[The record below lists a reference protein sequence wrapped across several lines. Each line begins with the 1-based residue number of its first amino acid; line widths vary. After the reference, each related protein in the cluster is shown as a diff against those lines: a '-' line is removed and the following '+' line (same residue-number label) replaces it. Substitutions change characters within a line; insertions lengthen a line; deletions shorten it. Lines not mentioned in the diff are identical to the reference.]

1 MIGGAMGAPAAAPTP
16 APTQT
21 PANAN
26 ADASA
31 AQAPDTQGAAATTKP
46 KSPQSPA
53 NDGADADAPPDFD
66 SLLAAHDPAEATA
79 TPADPARAPAT
90 RADNALDAATAP
102 MPPDQL
108 LALLVGS
115 QAISAT
121 PANTP
126 AQATATPPG
135 DEAMRA
141 ARPASIALPI
151 AGTALPAAAAT
162 KSTDATATTTSLP
175 THAAVTA
182 FIDAANG
189 DAPNATPQP
198 ASDFSNL
205 LAAPAP
211 VAASHP
217 TNAAAAVAPTAPP
230 LSMPA
235 DPDAGF
241 DDAFGAQIGWMAGQ
255 RIGHAQIRISPDN
268 LGPIDVRVE
277 VDGTRVNAQ
286 FHSAHA
292 EVRHALEA
300 SVPRLREMLGQ
311 QGLQLEHADV
321 GQRRQND
328 ARPMA
333 HGATPD
339 AAAPHDGATTAAT
352 LSRPLRTRG
361 LVDEYA

>member
-1 MIGGAMGAPAAAPTP
+1 MGATATAPTP

-21 PANAN
+21 PANAT

-31 AQAPDTQGAAATTKP
+31 AQASDTQGTAATTKP
-46 KSPQSPA
+46 KSPPSPA
-53 NDGADADAPPDFD
+53 NDGADANAPRDFD
-66 SLLAAHDPAEATA
+66 ALLAAHDPAEAAAA
-79 TPADPARAPAT
+79 TPADPARAPASRT
-90 RADNALDAATAP
+90 DNALDAATTP

-115 QAISAT
+115 QAFSAA
-121 PANTP
+121 PANAP
-126 AQATATPPG
+126 AQATATPQG

-141 ARPASIALPI
+141 ARPASIAQPI
-151 AGTALPAAAAT
+151 AGTALPAAIAST
-162 KSTDATATTTSLP
+162 STDAAATTTPLP

-182 FIDAANG
+182 FMDAANG

-211 VAASHP
+211 AAASHS
-217 TNAAAAVAPTAPP
+217 TSATAAVAPTTPP
-230 LSMPA
+230 LSMPI

-241 DDAFGAQIGWMAGQ
+241 DDDFGAQIGWMAGQ

-277 VDGTRVNAQ
+277 VDGTRVNAE

-311 QGLQLEHADV
+311 QGLQLGHADV

-328 ARPMA
+328 ARPMPQD
-333 HGATPD
+333 ATPD
-339 AAAPHDGATTAAT
+339 AAASHDGTTAATT